1 MSTDTALVVIDVQVG
16 LIEEAYRCN
25 EVLASINILLSKA
38 RATGTP
44 VIYINS
50 RLARLP
56 GKFIP
61 PLLPKRANR
70 SSISEPQT
78 RSMQPHYSEN

>member
-44 VIYINS
+44 VIYIQHDE
-50 RLARLP
+50 
-56 GKFIP
+56 
-61 PLLPKRANR
+61 PKGYQLEVGTPAWE
-70 SSISEPQT
+70 IHPAIAPQKG
-78 RSMQPHYSEN
+78 